1 MNRPIQAVSYRAL
14 LRYPGVLRAF
24 TAATI
29 GRLSY
34 ATSSLSVLLTVQQAT
49 RSYAVA
55 GTALGLYALAS
66 FTIPLKS
73 RWIDRAGQR
82 RVLPVLASVF
92 AAVCVTIAVVAT
104 ADVSAPL
111 VYLGLSTAIG
121 LAAPPLGPSMR
132 ALWAALTPDPAAR
145 QRAYSLD
152 AVTEET
158 LYAVGPV
165 LVGVVVAVSSSGTAL
180 LLTGAL
186 NLLGAVGIATS
197 SAANRHSDTD
207 GVRSAKTLLG
217 PFNQRGFLLLIAAML
232 GVGLGVGPVEVAV
245 VAIAGRAGQPGVAGY
260 LLAAV
265 SVGSAVGGLTWG
277 RIHHRRQTSAQL
289 GTLVAA
295 MAAGGLVAAFAP
307 SLPLLGVALGLT
319 GLVTAPVFVVAYLA
333 ADALVPHSGRTE
345 ATTWVNTA
353 NNTGIALGAAA
364 AGVLVDWVN
373 GPAAL
378 IGSASILAI
387 TAAAVLATRGH
398 LQADPDTGRLV
409 LARVSDW
416 CR

>member
-1 MNRPIQAVSYRAL
+1 MNRHSQAVTYRAL
-14 LRYPGVLRAF
+14 FRYPGVLRAF
-24 TAATI
+24 TASTV

-34 ATSSLSVLLTVQQAT
+34 ATSSLSLLLTVQHAT

-66 FTIPLKS
+66 LTMPLKS
-73 RWIDRAGQR
+73 RWIDRAGRR
-82 RVLPVLASVF
+82 RVLPVLASF
-92 AAVCVTIAVVAT
+92 FGAVCVTIAVVAT
-104 ADVSAPL
+104 AGVSAPL
-111 VYLGLSTAIG
+111 VYLGLSVAMG

-165 LVGVVVAVSSSGTAL
+165 LVGVVVAVSSSATAL
-180 LLTGAL
+180 ILTGAL
-186 NLLGAVGIATS
+186 NILGAVGIATS

-207 GVRSAKTLLG
+207 GVRPAKTLLG

-245 VAIAGRAGQPGVAGY
+245 VAIAGRAGQPGLAGY

-265 SVGSAVGGLTWG
+265 SVGSAVGGLIWG
-277 RIHHRRQTSAQL
+277 RIHHRRQTSVQL

-295 MAAGGLVAAFAP
+295 MAAGGLAAAYAP
-307 SLPLLGVALGLT
+307 SLPLLGLALGLL

-364 AGVLVDWVN
+364 AGVLVDHVN

-378 IGSASILAI
+378 ISS
-387 TAAAVLATRGH
+387 AAVLTITAGAMLATRER
-398 LQADPDTGRLV
+398 LQGSPDTPPTAL
-409 LARVSDW
+409 STKPQ
-416 CR
+416 